1 MSKQKFTHTC
11 AFGGRSR
18 SASVGGPVTGRNVT
32 FEIEIEIEIDLDAL
46 VLDRGQAAIN
56 ATTRKTTL
64 CGGAI
69 VVCAVK
75 IEEAAR

>member
-32 FEIEIEIEIDLDAL
+32 FEIEIDLDAL

-69 VVCAVK
+69 VVRAVK